1 MEREILFDYDE
12 ENDIL
17 FIHKKDKIKGSVD
30 IADFIVDIST
40 DEKVVGLEI
49 MNATEHLE
57 KLGIMNAKEVLK
69 TIKNASLRAFYRQDG
84 VVIYFSIVSEKTAE
98 PVSSSIAMPIAVRA

>member
-30 IADFIVDIST
+30 IADFIVDLST

-57 KLGIMNAKEVLK
+57 KLGVTSPKEVLK
-69 TIKNASLRAFYRQDG
+69 NISGARLRAFYRQDG
-84 VVIYFSIVSEKTAE
+84 VVIYFSIASTLAKEE
-98 PVSSSIAMPIAVRA
+98 ISSSIAMPIAVGR